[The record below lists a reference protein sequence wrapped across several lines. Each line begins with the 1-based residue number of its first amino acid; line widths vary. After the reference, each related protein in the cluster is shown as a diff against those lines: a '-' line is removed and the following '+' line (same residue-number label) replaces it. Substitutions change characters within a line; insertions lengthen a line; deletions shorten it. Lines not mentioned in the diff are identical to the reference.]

1 VKARLSAGR
10 LPGPGVPPAGSWS
23 PRADILPDFERIVT
37 STASLETIVLRQ
49 DVYPLVATLLAGQG
63 FVHQASA
70 DGYRIVWR

>member
-1 VKARLSAGR
+1 MSAGR
-10 LPGPGVPPAGSWS
+10 LPGPGVPP
-23 PRADILPDFERIVT
+23 ADILPDFERIVT